1 MGQFGITPEERE
13 VMKALERKQAMEL
26 ELQKKEAEMQLEQ
39 INERLHPTAK
49 VQLRRIYS
57 ELKDL
62 RVKLPKIVVK

>member
-1 MGQFGITPEERE
+1 MSQYGITPEERE

-26 ELQKKEAEMQLEQ
+26 ELQRRDAERQLGR
-39 INERLHPTAK
+39 INEELHPSPNVYMK
-49 VQLRRIYS
+49 RFYN